1 MPSFWPK
8 ISVSF
13 VFGKT
18 FKKTFKKVLTF
29 ANSSVK
35 IMNVHKENVS
45 TFKSTLKS
53 KQ

>member
-1 MPSFWPK
+1 MLNFDAYFLALNQYF
-8 ISVSF
+8 F

-35 IMNVHKENVS
+35 IMNVHRKCRHN
-45 TFKSTLKS
+45 L
-53 KQ
+53 